1 MKKICAVII
10 SVIILM
16 FIPISCYAYKTSDS
30 LDVSFKINDLP
41 AQTAG
46 IDILVQMDKQSDEY
60 VSLNTYTDLLGIN
73 SFIEITDESQ
83 ISYYDTNGYIS
94 YLCHFNGAVI
104 DYTGC
109 YQDSAEELSVSFDN
123 FDYFVDKGSI
133 IIAFIDNQGNV
144 LSTSNPISIKNGLF
158 RQFRNLSLN
167 NHEFTVDYYYNPYY
181 ILPSVVLITAVVI
194 LILLRLGKLKKAKN
208 VK

>member
-1 MKKICAVII
+1 MKKIGAVII

-16 FIPISCYAYKTSDS
+16 FIPISCYAYNAGDS

-46 IDILVQMDKQSDEY
+46 IDILVQIDKQSDEY

-73 SFIEITDESQ
+73 DFIEITDESQ

-94 YLCHFNGAVI
+94 YLCHFNGAII
-104 DYTGC
+104 DYLGC
-109 YQDSAEELSVSFDN
+109 YQEYSEELNVKVN
-123 FDYFVDKGSI
+123 NLDYFVDKGSI
-133 IIAFIDNQGNV
+133 IIAFIDKEGTV
-144 LSTSNPISIKNGLF
+144 LSTSTPISIKNGLF
-158 RQFRNLSLN
+158 RQFRSLSLN
-167 NHEFTVDYYYNPYY
+167 NHKVTVDYYYNPYY

>member
-1 MKKICAVII
+1 MKKICAVVI

-16 FIPISCYAYKTSDS
+16 FIPISCYAYKAGNSWC
-30 LDVSFKINDLP
+30 VSFTANDLP

-46 IDILVQMDKQSDEY
+46 IDILVQIDKQSDEY
-60 VSLNTYTDLLGIN
+60 VSLNTYTDLSGIN

-123 FDYFVDKGSI
+123 LDYFVDKGSI

-144 LSTSNPISIKNGLF
+144 LSMSTPISIKNGLF
-158 RQFRNLSLN
+158 RQFESLSLN
-167 NHEFTVDYYYNPYY
+167 HEVTVNYYYNPYY
-181 ILPSVVLITAVVI
+181 IVPSVSLIAAVII

>member
-1 MKKICAVII
+1 MKKICVVVI

-16 FIPISCYAYKTSDS
+16 FIPISCYAYNAGNSWW
-30 LDVSFKINDLP
+30 VSFTANDLP

-73 SFIEITDESQ
+73 DFIEITDESQ
-83 ISYYDTNGYIS
+83 ISNYDINGYIS

-104 DYTGC
+104 DYLSC
-109 YQDSAEELSVSFDN
+109 YSEYSEELSVSFDN
-123 FDYFVDKGSI
+123 LDYFIDKGSI
-133 IIAFIDNQGNV
+133 IIAFIDEEGNV
-144 LSTSNPISIKNGLF
+144 LSTSSPISIKNGLF
-158 RQFRNLSLN
+158 RQFESLSLN
-167 NHEFTVDYYYNPYY
+167 NHEVTVNYYYNPYY
-181 ILPSVVLITAVVI
+181 IVPSVSLITAVII
-194 LILLRLGKLKKAKN
+194 LILLKLGKLKKAKN